1 MHAVVRGR
9 AWLWTDHGG
18 DPLELIPGDLAL
30 VRGGPDHYIAHKPGA
45 RCILPGEFSSLP
57 AGDAA
62 LSAPGSTVFL
72 CGAYRFAGDIGR
84 GLVAALPPVLSLP
97 ASMDTP
103 MHQVVTLLSREMLL
117 AEPGKQTVLDRL
129 LDVLVVL
136 GLRAG
141 LTRSETAPPWFR
153 AARGSAL
160 CRRRLQPGRQRY
172 LPHVYTQRMLAGM
185 SVPMALLGLLDRQ
198 PSHGYDLK
206 RDYDAYFSR
215 GRPLPFGQVYA
226 TLARLARDGRAIAGE
241 AEPGAG
247 PDRKRYTI
255 TETGKSE
262 VETWLAEP
270 IPADPYLQT
279 DLFVK
284 VVLSLMLGRPAE
296 EYLDVQRAAHLQ
308 RMRELTDLKQRGSL
322 VDALLAD
329 HGLFHLDA
337 DLRWIDLTAARL
349 APLAEEV
356 AS

>member
-1 MHAVVRGR
+1 
-9 AWLWTDHGG
+9 
-18 DPLELIPGDLAL
+18 
-30 VRGGPDHYIAHKPGA
+30 
-45 RCILPGEFSSLP
+45 
-57 AGDAA
+57 
-62 LSAPGSTVFL
+62 
-72 CGAYRFAGDIGR
+72 
-84 GLVAALPPVLSLP
+84 
-97 ASMDTP
+97 
-103 MHQVVTLLSREMLL
+103 
-117 AEPGKQTVLDRL
+117 
-129 LDVLVVL
+129 
-136 GLRAG
+136 
-141 LTRSETAPPWFR
+141 
-153 AARGSAL
+153 
-160 CRRRLQPGRQRY
+160 
-172 LPHVYTQRMLAGM
+172 
-185 SVPMALLGLLDRQ
+185 MALLGLLDRQ